1 MPPIP
6 GPNEKIIFK
15 WVHISTKA
23 CFKPLTVPSVKHE
36 PQKHTSN
43 NINVVNSK
51 MPKDQEVNWKPK
63 LGLFDLHI
71 LKRRT
76 IALAEQDDD
85 SYLWHRNKQ
94 IHGNNIQEER
104 FK

>member
-1 MPPIP
+1 MRHKQYQS
-6 GPNEKIIFK
+6 EK
-15 WVHISTKA
+15 
-23 CFKPLTVPSVKHE
+23 P
-36 PQKHTSN
+36 TSN

-51 MPKDQEVNWKPK
+51 IPKDQEVNLKPK

-71 LKRRT
+71 WKGRT

-85 SYLWHRNKQ
+85 SYLWHRNQQ

>member
-1 MPPIP
+1 MRHKLCQR
-6 GPNEKIIFK
+6 EKP
-15 WVHISTKA
+15 T
-23 CFKPLTVPSVKHE
+23 P
-36 PQKHTSN
+36 N

-51 MPKDQEVNWKPK
+51 IPKDQKDNLKPK

-71 LKRRT
+71 LKRST

-85 SYLWHRNKQ
+85 SYLWHRNEQ

>member
-1 MPPIP
+1 MLSIP
-6 GPNEKIIFK
+6 KYPN
-15 WVHISTKA
+15 TKE
-23 CFKPLTVPSVKHE
+23 L
-36 PQKHTSN
+36 
-43 NINVVNSK
+43 
-51 MPKDQEVNWKPK
+51 KPK

-104 FK
+104 FKSSRVKVNLK